1 MIFIFFFFL
10 DVKTE
15 KPSPINSPISKSNML
30 IDHRPNST
38 SNLSAASAILHA
50 ANTSGLSNPLQM
62 ILKCNN
68 CDYFA
73 ENKLEIDAHFSTA
86 HPNEDNDF
94 IMLPNP
100 MTAAAAANLIGFN
113 IAKLSPHTQNDQT
126 MKTIVKAEEESD
138 NETDIMT
145 IEPDLETVAAGAEC
159 ADDTNDSTEELPTVM
174 CPLCQDNF
182 TEKSSLEIHL
192 MTVHSVNKDGLTRL
206 LLLVDTSIWD
216 NKKEEIPKRNT
227 SGGSE
232 TMSRSELEIECLICC
247 KNFKTMSD
255 LFTHCVEYNHYNQIN
270 DQFVCLLKSCPQLF
284 ANANQVQN
292 HFKDTHLN
300 IVISERHVYK
310 YRCKL
315 CSLAFKT
322 QEKLNTHSLY
332 HTMRDATKCNIC
344 NRNFRSTASL
354 QKHME
359 QAHNTIGGSPCN
371 IHGFDKNNEIEDER
385 PHSVTSGQDDETRD
399 DDHNDASDLVHQQ
412 LKAVQRRNEKLN
424 SYPLE
429 KYLDPNRPFKCEICR
444 ESFTQ
449 KNILLVHYNSVSHL
463 HKQKKQ
469 SENNNTPSA
478 SPNNDVDRKSV
489 EFDRKSIDYDDATIE
504 AGQKRKLS
512 PENDYDSPKKRFKCD
527 ICKVAYAQGSTLDI
541 HMRSVLHQTR
551 ACRLQEEQQ
560 RQQRLG
566 LSPNLTRPNDLSQGG
581 NSISPTPSNLSQDD
595 QPKPNQVFKTLL
607 ETYGFD
613 LVKQFNEINKH
624 GSENQEGKIIQ
635 KKKLTSFRIDLILI
649 FYCRKRKTS
658 IARYCQFQQ
667 SKRQ

>member
-1 MIFIFFFFL
+1 MKNLFVLFL
-10 DVKTE
+10 ISDVKAE
-15 KPSPINSPISKSNML
+15 KPSPINSPVGKSNMVL
-30 IDHRPNST
+30 DHRPSST
-38 SNLSAASAILHA
+38 GSISSVSALLHV
-50 ANTSGLSNPLQM
+50 SGAPGLLPNPLQM
-62 ILKCNN
+62 ILKCSH
-68 CDYFA
+68 CEFFA
-73 ENKLEIDAHFSTA
+73 ENKLEMDNHFATI
-86 HPNEDNDF
+86 HPNDEKDF
-94 IMLPNP
+94 IMIPNP
-100 MTAAAAANLIGFN
+100 MAAAAAANLMGLN
-113 IAKLSPHTQNDQT
+113 MSKMAPHLSSDDT
-126 MKTIVKAEEESD
+126 MKHEVKIEDESD
-138 NETDIMT
+138 NDADVMT

-159 ADDTNDSTEELPTVM
+159 ADETNDSNEELPLVM

-182 TEKSSLEIHL
+182 TERQSLEGHL

-206 LLLVDTSIWD
+206 LLLVDTSVWD
-216 NKKEEIPKRNT
+216 SKKEEAPRRSVST
-227 SGGSE
+227 VSDA
-232 TMSRSELEIECLICC
+232 MSKIDLEIECLLCG

-255 LFTHCVEYNHYNQIN
+255 LFNHCVENNHFNQTK
-270 DQFVCLLKSCPQLF
+270 DHYLCLLKSCPQTF
-284 ANANQVQN
+284 SNITQVQS

-332 HTMRDATKCNIC
+332 HTMRDATKCSIC
-344 NRNFRSTASL
+344 NRSFRSTASL

-359 QAHNTIGGSPCN
+359 QTHNSITGSRTSSPN
-371 IHGFDKNNEIEDER
+371 LDKNAEVEDER
-385 PHSVTSGQDDETRD
+385 PQSSVSGHDEEGRD
-399 DDHNDASDLVHQQ
+399 DDNTDPSELLQYQ
-412 LKAVQRRNEKLN
+412 LKSVQRRNEKLN
-424 SYPLE
+424 NYPLE

-463 HKQKKQ
+463 HKLKKQ
-469 SENNNTPSA
+469 SENNNTPST
-478 SPNNDVDRKSV
+478 SPNNDTDRKSV
-489 EFDRKSIDYDDATIE
+489 EFDRKSIDYDEATIE

-566 LSPNLTRPNDLSQGG
+566 LSPNLARINDMSQ
-581 NSISPTPSNLSQDD
+581 NASSISPTPSNLSLDD
-595 QPKPNQVFKTLL
+595 QPKPNNQVFKTLL

-613 LVKQFNEINKH
+613 LVKQFNEINNKQVT
-624 GSENQEGKIIQ
+624 ENEEGMCSV
-635 KKKLTSFRIDLILI
+635 TVRF
-649 FYCRKRKTS
+649 F
-658 IARYCQFQQ
+658 
-667 SKRQ
+667 